1 MFLKGKNASAFNE
14 LDVFGRLSKHYY
26 QQLLRRAGITIG
38 GNEPWD
44 IQIRDARFWR
54 KVGRFGTLGFGE
66 VSIFKSNSNFFNLF
80 LYPVGVWIGFKITKT
95 PFFSSKNN

>member
-1 MFLKGKNASAFNE
+1 MFLKEKNASAFNE
-14 LDVFGRLSKHYY
+14 LDVIGRLSKHYY

-54 KVGRFGTLGFGE
+54 KVGLFGTLGFGE
-66 VSIFKSNSNFFNLF
+66 AYMDGWWDASRVDQLVYRLARLRIEQNVLNLPK
-80 LYPVGVWIGFKITKT
+80 L
-95 PFFSSKNN
+95 